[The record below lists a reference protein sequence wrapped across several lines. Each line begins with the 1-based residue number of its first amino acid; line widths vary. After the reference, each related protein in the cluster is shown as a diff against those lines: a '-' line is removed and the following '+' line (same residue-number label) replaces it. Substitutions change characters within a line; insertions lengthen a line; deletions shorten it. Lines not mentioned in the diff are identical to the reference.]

1 MTADSKLED
10 RERRRS
16 HRVTLQVP
24 VRVDYFANLPGRLAS
39 ETTTIKVN
47 AHGALL
53 VLPWGVPVGQEMLL
67 RNLSSNE
74 TEIVTVVFIN
84 HQENGHYEVA
94 VEFKQPNPKF
104 WGVSFPPDDW
114 TPAHR
119 DAKPTSK

>member
-1 MTADSKLED
+1 MTTDSKLED

-16 HRVTLQVP
+16 DRVTLQVP
-24 VRVDYFANLPGRLAS
+24 VRVDYFAKQPGRLAS

-47 AHGALL
+47 AQGALL

-84 HQENGHYEVA
+84 H
-94 VEFKQPNPKF
+94 
-104 WGVSFPPDDW
+104 
-114 TPAHR
+114 
-119 DAKPTSK
+119 